1 MFKYRVFRPIS
12 VMVQSKTG
20 FPIPMNAENAIE
32 SHYRKLSDILNNE
45 FEDLYESIKNDKLRI
60 LFSTLHSSV
69 TSLFDSMNNR
79 LPTDE
84 DSAHFWAEP
93 SRELIRS
100 IETIEALERS
110 LKNSEHAFYIEEYHR
125 DRLNF
130 CKSFL
135 SKSGGSAIPPY
146 TEKLEIYYT
155 IPIFFPQ
162 SSIKI
167 ENKNN
172 TADLKALGSGS
183 YANVYKYFDSFYL
196 KNFALKRAKKD
207 LNTKEIQRFR
217 REYEQMSMLSSPY
230 VLEVYG
236 YNEKNNEYVME
247 FMDSSLDKYMLK
259 NNSKLSFQDRV
270 KLGLQILKAFSYIH
284 SKNILHRDIS
294 PKNILLKEYD
304 DVAVVKIADFGLV
317 KIVDSELTSTNTN
330 FKGYYNDP
338 SLVTEGFDSYSIL
351 HETYALTRILY
362 YVLTGKSKTEKPP
375 KNVSA
380 FVYQGLSSDKAV
392 RFKDIDELRKA
403 FQTIAPM

>member
-1 MFKYRVFRPIS
+1 
-12 VMVQSKTG
+12 
-20 FPIPMNAENAIE
+20 MNAENAIE
-32 SHYRKLSDILNNE
+32 SHYRKLYDLLNNE
-45 FEDLYESIKNDKLRI
+45 YEELYESIKNDKLRI

-69 TSLFDSMNNR
+69 IGLFDSMNNR

-93 SRELIRS
+93 SRDLIKS

-110 LKNSEHAFYIEEYHR
+110 LKNSEYAFYVEEYHR
-125 DRLNF
+125 DRLTF

-135 SKSGGSAIPPY
+135 SRSGGSAIPPY
-146 TEKLEIYYT
+146 TEKLELYYT

-172 TADLKALGSGS
+172 SADLKALGSGS

-207 LNTKEIQRFR
+207 LNAKEIQRFR
-217 REYEQMSMLSSPY
+217 REYEQMSTLSSPY

-247 FMDSSLDKYMLK
+247 FMDSSLDKYMSK
-259 NNSKLSFQDRV
+259 NNDKLSFQDRV
-270 KLGLQILKAFSYIH
+270 KLGLQILKAFLYIH

-304 DVAVVKIADFGLV
+304 DVVVVKIADFGLV
-317 KIVDSELTSTNTN
+317 KIVESELTSANTE

-338 SLVTEGFDSYSIL
+338 SLITEGFDSYSIL

-375 KNVSA
+375 ENVRA
-380 FVYQGLSSDKAV
+380 FVEKGLNSNKAV

-403 FQTIAPM
+403 FQSIAPI

>member
-1 MFKYRVFRPIS
+1 
-12 VMVQSKTG
+12 
-20 FPIPMNAENAIE
+20 MNSENAIE
-32 SHYRKLSDILNNE
+32 SHYRKLSDILNCE
-45 FEDLYESIKNDKLRI
+45 FENLYESINNAKLRI
-60 LFSTLHSSV
+60 LFSTLHSRV
-69 TSLFDSMNNR
+69 TNLFDSMNMR
-79 LPTDE
+79 LPTYE

-125 DRLNF
+125 DKLTF

-135 SKSGGSAIPPY
+135 SKSGGSAIPPH
-146 TEKLEIYYT
+146 TEKLELYYT
-155 IPIFFPQ
+155 IPIFLPQ
-162 SSIKI
+162 SQIRI
-167 ENKNN
+167 ENKINS
-172 TADLKALGSGS
+172 TELKALGSGS

-207 LNTKEIQRFR
+207 LNAKEIQRFK
-217 REYEQMSMLSSPY
+217 REHEQMSMLSSPY

-236 YNEKNNEYVME
+236 YNEKNNEYIME
-247 FMDSSLDKYMLK
+247 FMDSSLDKYISK

-284 SKNILHRDIS
+284 SKGILHRDIS

-317 KIVDSELTSTNTN
+317 KIVDSELTSANTE

-338 SLVTEGFDSYSIL
+338 SLVTEGFDNYGIL

-362 YVLTGKSKTEKPP
+362 YVLTGKSNTEKPP
-375 KNVSA
+375 VNVRT
-380 FVYQGLSSDKAV
+380 FINTGLSIDKTV

-403 FQTIAPM
+403 FQAIAPM

>member
-1 MFKYRVFRPIS
+1 
-12 VMVQSKTG
+12 MVQLKTG
-20 FPIPMNAENAIE
+20 FTILMNADNAIE
-32 SHYRKLSDILNNE
+32 SHYRKLFDILNNE
-45 FEDLYESIKNDKLRI
+45 FEDLYESINNDKLRI

-84 DSAHFWAEP
+84 DSAHFWADP
-93 SRELIRS
+93 SRDLIRS

-110 LKNSEHAFYIEEYHR
+110 LKNSEYAFYIEEYHR
-125 DRLNF
+125 DRLTF

-162 SSIKI
+162 SSVKI

-183 YANVYKYFDSFYL
+183 YANVYKYFDSFYN

-207 LNTKEIQRFR
+207 LNAKEIERFR

-236 YNEKNNEYVME
+236 YNEKNNEYIME

-270 KLGLQILKAFSYIH
+270 KLGLQILRAFSYIH
-284 SKNILHRDIS
+284 SKNIFHRDIS

-317 KIVDSELTSTNTN
+317 KIVDSELTSANTD

-338 SLVTEGFDSYSIL
+338 SLVTEGFNSYSIL

-362 YVLTGKSKTEKPP
+362 YVLTGKSKTEKSPE
-375 KNVSA
+375 NVRA
-380 FVYQGLSSDKAV
+380 FIDIGLSSDKSI
-392 RFKDIDELRKA
+392 RFKDVDELRIA
-403 FQTIAPM
+403 FQAIAPM

>member
-1 MFKYRVFRPIS
+1 
-12 VMVQSKTG
+12 
-20 FPIPMNAENAIE
+20 MNAENAIE

-125 DRLNF
+125 DRLKF
-130 CKSFL
+130 CMGFL

-146 TEKLEIYYT
+146 TEKLELYYT

-207 LNTKEIQRFR
+207 LNAKEIQRFR

-338 SLVTEGFDSYSIL
+338 SLVTEGFNSYSIL

-375 KNVSA
+375 ENVSA
-380 FVYQGLSSDKAV
+380 FIYKGLSSDKAV
-392 RFKDIDELRKA
+392 RFKDVDELRKA

>member
-1 MFKYRVFRPIS
+1 
-12 VMVQSKTG
+12 
-20 FPIPMNAENAIE
+20 MNAENAIE

-60 LFSTLHSSV
+60 IFSTLHSSL

-125 DRLNF
+125 DRLAF

-135 SKSGGSAIPPY
+135 SKSGGSTIPPY
-146 TEKLEIYYT
+146 TEKLELYYT
-155 IPIFFPQ
+155 VPMFFPQ

-207 LNTKEIQRFR
+207 LNAKEIQRFR
-217 REYEQMSMLSSPY
+217 REYEQMSLLSSPY
-230 VLEVYG
+230 ILEVYG

-304 DVAVVKIADFGLV
+304 DVVVVKIADFGLV
-317 KIVDSELTSTNTN
+317 KIVDSELTSTNTD

-338 SLVTEGFDSYSIL
+338 GLVTEGFDSYSIL

-362 YVLTGKSKTEKPP
+362 YVLTGKSNTEKPP
-375 KNVSA
+375 ENVRA
-380 FVYQGLSSDKAV
+380 FIDRGLSSDKLI
-392 RFKDIDELRKA
+392 RFKGIDELRKA
-403 FQTIAPM
+403 FQTITPM

>member
-1 MFKYRVFRPIS
+1 
-12 VMVQSKTG
+12 
-20 FPIPMNAENAIE
+20 MNAENAIE
-32 SHYRKLSDILNNE
+32 SHYRKLFDILSNE
-45 FEDLYESIKNDKLRI
+45 FEELYESINNDKLKI
-60 LFSTLHSSV
+60 LFSTLHSSII
-69 TSLFDSMNNR
+69 SLFDSMNNR

-84 DSAHFWAEP
+84 EPAHFWAEP
-93 SRELIRS
+93 SRSLIRA
-100 IETIEALERS
+100 IETTEALERS
-110 LKNSEHAFYIEEYHR
+110 LKNSEHAFYVEEYYR
-125 DRLNF
+125 DRLAF
-130 CKSFL
+130 CKGFL
-135 SKSGGSAIPPY
+135 NKSGGSAIPPY
-146 TEKLEIYYT
+146 TEKLELYYT
-155 IPIFFPQ
+155 IPIFFSQ

-207 LNTKEIQRFR
+207 LNAKEIQRFR
-217 REYEQMSMLSSPY
+217 REYDQMSKLSSPY

-236 YNEKNNEYVME
+236 YNENSNEYVME
-247 FMDSSLDKYMLK
+247 FMDGSLDKYISK
-259 NNSKLSFQDRV
+259 NNSKLSFQDRI

-317 KIVDSELTSTNTN
+317 KIVESELTSANTE

-338 SLVTEGFDSYSIL
+338 SLITEGFDSYSIL

-362 YVLTGKSKTEKPP
+362 YVLTGKSNTEKPP
-375 KNVSA
+375 ENLRA
-380 FVYQGLSSDKAV
+380 FIEKGLSSNKAS

-403 FQTIAPM
+403 FQSIASI

>member
-1 MFKYRVFRPIS
+1 
-12 VMVQSKTG
+12 
-20 FPIPMNAENAIE
+20 MNAENAIE
-32 SHYRKLSDILNNE
+32 SHYRKLSDIISNE
-45 FEDLYESIKNDKLRI
+45 FEDLYKSIKNDKLRV

-79 LPTDE
+79 LPTYE
-84 DSAHFWAEP
+84 NSAHFWAEP
-93 SRELIRS
+93 SRELISS
-100 IETIEALERS
+100 IEIIEALEKS
-110 LKNSEHAFYIEEYHR
+110 LKNSEHAFSIEDYHQE
-125 DRLNF
+125 RLTF

-135 SKSGGSAIPPY
+135 SKSGGSAIPAH

-183 YANVYKYFDSFYL
+183 YANVYRYYDSFYL

-207 LNTKEIQRFR
+207 LNAKEIERFK
-217 REYEQMSMLSSPY
+217 REHEQMSMLSSPY
-230 VLEVYG
+230 ILEVYG
-236 YNEKNNEYVME
+236 YNEKDNEYVME

-270 KLGLQILKAFSYIH
+270 KLGLQILRAFSYIH

-294 PKNILLKEYD
+294 PKNILLREYD

-317 KIVDSELTSTNTN
+317 KIIDSELTSANTD

-338 SLVTEGFDSYSIL
+338 SLITEGFDTYSIL
-351 HETYALTRILY
+351 HETYSLTRILY
-362 YVLTGKSKTEKPP
+362 YVLTGKSKTEKSPE
-375 KNVSA
+375 NVRA
-380 FVYQGLSSDKAV
+380 FIDIGLSSNKSI
-392 RFKDIDELRKA
+392 RFKDIDEIRIA
-403 FQTIAPM
+403 FLAIAPM

>member
-1 MFKYRVFRPIS
+1 
-12 VMVQSKTG
+12 MVQSKTG

-93 SRELIRS
+93 SRELIIS

-146 TEKLEIYYT
+146 TEKLELYYT

-207 LNTKEIQRFR
+207 LNKKEIQRFR

-304 DVAVVKIADFGLV
+304 DVAVIKIADFGLV
-317 KIVDSELTSTNTN
+317 KIVESELTSTNTN

-375 KNVSA
+375 ENVSA
-380 FVYQGLSSDKAV
+380 FIYKGLSSDKAV

>member
-1 MFKYRVFRPIS
+1 
-12 VMVQSKTG
+12 
-20 FPIPMNAENAIE
+20 MNAENAIE

-45 FEDLYESIKNDKLRI
+45 FEDLYEPINNDKLRI
-60 LFSTLHSSV
+60 LFSTLHSSI

-110 LKNSEHAFYIEEYHR
+110 LKNSEYAFYIEEYHR
-125 DRLNF
+125 DKLNF

-146 TEKLEIYYT
+146 TEKLELYYT

-207 LNTKEIQRFR
+207 LNAKEIQRFR

-236 YNEKNNEYVME
+236 YNEKNNEYIME
-247 FMDSSLDKYMLK
+247 FMDNSLDKYILK
-259 NNSKLSFQDRV
+259 NNSKLSFHDRV

-304 DVAVVKIADFGLV
+304 DVVVVKVADFGLV
-317 KIVDSELTSTNTN
+317 KIVDSELTSCNTN

-338 SLVTEGFDSYSIL
+338 SLVTEGFDNYSIL

-375 KNVSA
+375 ENVSA
-380 FVYQGLSSDKAV
+380 FIYKGLSSDKTV
-392 RFKDIDELRKA
+392 RFKNIDELRKA
-403 FQTIAPM
+403 FQAIAPI

>member
-1 MFKYRVFRPIS
+1 
-12 VMVQSKTG
+12 
-20 FPIPMNAENAIE
+20 MNAENAIE

-45 FEDLYESIKNDKLRI
+45 FEELYESIKNDKLRI

-69 TSLFDSMNNR
+69 ISLFDSMNNR
-79 LPTDE
+79 LPTLE

-93 SRELIRS
+93 SRDLIKS
-100 IETIEALERS
+100 IEVIEALERS
-110 LKNSEHAFYIEEYHR
+110 LKNSDYAFYIDEYHR
-125 DRLNF
+125 DRFTL

-135 SKSGGSAIPPY
+135 SKSGGSPIPPY
-146 TEKLEIYYT
+146 TEKLELYYT
-155 IPIFFPQ
+155 IPIFFPL

-172 TADLKALGSGS
+172 TADLKSLGSGS
-183 YANVYKYFDSFYL
+183 YADVYKYFDSFYL
-196 KNFALKRAKKD
+196 KNFALKRAKKE
-207 LNTKEIQRFR
+207 LNAKEIQRFK
-217 REYEQMSMLSSPY
+217 REYEQMSTLSSPY

-247 FMDSSLDKYMLK
+247 FMDSSLDKYMSK
-259 NNSKLSFQDRV
+259 NNSKLSYQDRV

-317 KIVDSELTSTNTN
+317 KIVDSELTSANTE

-338 SLVTEGFDSYSIL
+338 SLMTEGFDNYSIL

-362 YVLTGKSKTEKPP
+362 YVLTGKSKTERPP
-375 KNVSA
+375 ENVRA
-380 FVYQGLSSDKAV
+380 FIERGLNSNKTV
-392 RFKDIDELRKA
+392 RFKDTDELRKA
-403 FQTIAPM
+403 FQSIAPN

>member
-1 MFKYRVFRPIS
+1 
-12 VMVQSKTG
+12 
-20 FPIPMNAENAIE
+20 MNAENAIE
-32 SHYRKLSDILNNE
+32 SHYRKLSDIINNE
-45 FEDLYESIKNDKLRI
+45 FEDLYESTKNDKLRV
-60 LFSTLHSSV
+60 LFSTLHSSI

-79 LPTDE
+79 LPTHE
-84 DSAHFWAEP
+84 SSAHFWAEP
-93 SRELIRS
+93 SRELVSS

-110 LKNSEHAFYIEEYHR
+110 LKNSEHAFSIEGYHR
-125 DRLNF
+125 ERLTF
-130 CKSFL
+130 CKGFL
-135 SKSGGSAIPPY
+135 SKSGGSAIPAH
-146 TEKLEIYYT
+146 TEKLEIYYA
-155 IPIFFPQ
+155 IPIFLPQ

-183 YANVYKYFDSFYL
+183 YANVYKYYDSFYL

-207 LNTKEIQRFR
+207 LNAKEIERFK
-217 REYEQMSMLSSPY
+217 REHEQMSMLSSPY
-230 VLEVYG
+230 IIEVYG

-270 KLGLQILKAFSYIH
+270 KLGLQILRAFSYIH
-284 SKNILHRDIS
+284 SKNILHRDIN

-317 KIVDSELTSTNTN
+317 KIVDSELTSANTD

-362 YVLTGKSKTEKPP
+362 YILTGKSKTEKSPE
-375 KNVSA
+375 NVRS
-380 FVYQGLSSDKAV
+380 FINRGLSSDKTI
-392 RFKDIDELRKA
+392 RFKDIDELGKA
-403 FQTIAPM
+403 FQAITPM

>member
-1 MFKYRVFRPIS
+1 
-12 VMVQSKTG
+12 MVQLETG
-20 FPIPMNAENAIE
+20 FIILMNADNAIE
-32 SHYRKLSDILNNE
+32 SHYRKLFDILNNE
-45 FEDLYESIKNDKLRI
+45 FEDLYESVNNDKLRI
-60 LFSTLHSSV
+60 LFSTLHSSI

-84 DSAHFWAEP
+84 DTAHFWADP

-110 LKNSEHAFYIEEYHR
+110 LKNSEYAFYIEEYHR
-125 DRLNF
+125 DRLTF

-146 TEKLEIYYT
+146 TEKLEVYYT
-155 IPIFFPQ
+155 IPIFLPQ
-162 SSIKI
+162 SSVKI
-167 ENKNN
+167 ENKNI

-183 YANVYKYFDSFYL
+183 YANVYKYFDSFYN

-207 LNTKEIQRFR
+207 LNTKEIERFR

-230 VLEVYG
+230 VLEVYK
-236 YNEKNNEYVME
+236 YNEKNNEYIME
-247 FMDSSLDKYMLK
+247 FMDNSLDKYILK
-259 NNSKLSFQDRV
+259 NNSKLSFQDRL
-270 KLGLQILKAFSYIH
+270 KLGLQILRAFSYIH

-317 KIVDSELTSTNTN
+317 KIVDSELTSENTN

-362 YVLTGKSKTEKPP
+362 YVLTGKSKTEKSPE
-375 KNVSA
+375 NFRA
-380 FVYQGLSSDKAV
+380 FVDKGLSSDKSI
-392 RFKDIDELRKA
+392 RFKDVDELRLA
-403 FQTIAPM
+403 FQSIAPM

>member
-1 MFKYRVFRPIS
+1 
-12 VMVQSKTG
+12 
-20 FPIPMNAENAIE
+20 MNAENAIE

-93 SRELIRS
+93 SRELIIS

-146 TEKLEIYYT
+146 TEKLELYYT

-207 LNTKEIQRFR
+207 LNKKEIQRFR

-304 DVAVVKIADFGLV
+304 DVAVIKIADFGLV
-317 KIVDSELTSTNTN
+317 KIVESELTSTNTN

-375 KNVSA
+375 ENVSA
-380 FVYQGLSSDKAV
+380 FIYKGLSSDKAV

>member
-1 MFKYRVFRPIS
+1 
-12 VMVQSKTG
+12 
-20 FPIPMNAENAIE
+20 MNAENAIE
-32 SHYRKLSDILNNE
+32 SHYRKLSDILKNE

-69 TSLFDSMNNR
+69 VSLFDSMNNR

-84 DSAHFWAEP
+84 DSAHFWADP
-93 SRELIRS
+93 SRELIKT
-100 IETIEALERS
+100 IETIDALERS
-110 LKNSEHAFYIEEYHR
+110 LKNSEHAFYVEEYHL
-125 DRLNF
+125 DRFTF

-146 TEKLEIYYT
+146 TEKLDLYYT

-196 KNFALKRAKKD
+196 KSFALKRAKKE
-207 LNTKEIQRFR
+207 LNVKEIQRFR
-217 REYEQMSMLSSPY
+217 REYEQMSTLSSPY

-247 FMDSSLDKYMLK
+247 FMDSSLDKYISK
-259 NNSKLSFQDRV
+259 NNTKLSFQDRV

-317 KIVDSELTSTNTN
+317 KIVDSELTSANTE

-338 SLVTEGFDSYSIL
+338 SLITEGFDSYSIL

-362 YVLTGKSKTEKPP
+362 FVLTGKSKTEKPP
-375 KNVSA
+375 ENVRA
-380 FVYQGLSSDKAV
+380 FIERGLNSNKAV
-392 RFKDIDELRKA
+392 RFKNIDEIRKA
-403 FQTIAPM
+403 FQSIAPI

>member
-1 MFKYRVFRPIS
+1 
-12 VMVQSKTG
+12 MVQSKTG

-125 DRLNF
+125 DRLSF

-135 SKSGGSAIPPY
+135 SKSGGSTIPPY
-146 TEKLEIYYT
+146 AEKLELYYT

-207 LNTKEIQRFR
+207 LNEKEIQRFR
-217 REYEQMSMLSSPY
+217 REYEQMSILSSPY

-362 YVLTGKSKTEKPP
+362 YVLTGKSKTEKAPE
-375 KNVSA
+375 NVSG
-380 FVYQGLSSDKAV
+380 FIYKGLSSDKAV
-392 RFKDIDELRKA
+392 RFKDIDELVIPPKN
-403 FQTIAPM
+403 QSVQK

>member
-1 MFKYRVFRPIS
+1 
-12 VMVQSKTG
+12 MVQLETG
-20 FPIPMNAENAIE
+20 FIILMNADNAIE
-32 SHYRKLSDILNNE
+32 SHYRKLIDILNNE
-45 FEDLYESIKNDKLRI
+45 FEDLYESINNDKLRI

-84 DSAHFWAEP
+84 DTAHFWADQ

-110 LKNSEHAFYIEEYHR
+110 LKNSEYAFYIEEYHR
-125 DRLNF
+125 DKLTF

-146 TEKLEIYYT
+146 TEKVEIYYT

-162 SSIKI
+162 SSVKI
-167 ENKNN
+167 ENKNK

-183 YANVYKYFDSFYL
+183 YANVYKYFDSFYN

-207 LNTKEIQRFR
+207 LNAKEIERFK

-236 YNEKNNEYVME
+236 YNEKNNEYIME
-247 FMDSSLDKYMLK
+247 FMDNSLDKYMLK

-270 KLGLQILKAFSYIH
+270 KLGLQILRAFSYIH
-284 SKNILHRDIS
+284 SRNILHRDIS

-317 KIVDSELTSTNTN
+317 KIVDSELTSENTD

-362 YVLTGKSKTEKPP
+362 YVLTGKSKTEKSPE
-375 KNVSA
+375 NVRA
-380 FVYQGLSSDKAV
+380 FIDIGLSSDKSI
-392 RFKDIDELRKA
+392 RFKDVDELRIA
-403 FQTIAPM
+403 FQAIASM

>member
-1 MFKYRVFRPIS
+1 
-12 VMVQSKTG
+12 
-20 FPIPMNAENAIE
+20 MNAENAIE
-32 SHYRKLSDILNNE
+32 SHYRKLYELLNNE
-45 FEDLYESIKNDKLRI
+45 YEELYESIKNDKLRI
-60 LFSTLHSSV
+60 IFSTLHSSIIG
-69 TSLFDSMNNR
+69 LFDSMNNR

-84 DSAHFWAEP
+84 DSAHFWADP
-93 SRELIRS
+93 SRDLIKS
-100 IETIEALERS
+100 IEIIEALERS
-110 LKNSEHAFYIEEYHR
+110 LKNSEHAFYVEEYHR
-125 DRLNF
+125 DRLTF

-135 SKSGGSAIPPY
+135 SRSGGSAIPPY
-146 TEKLEIYYT
+146 TEKLELYYT

-172 TADLKALGSGS
+172 NADLKALGSGS

-196 KNFALKRAKKD
+196 KSFALKRAKKD
-207 LNTKEIQRFR
+207 LNEKEIQRFR
-217 REYEQMSMLSSPY
+217 REYEQMSKLSSPY

-247 FMDSSLDKYMLK
+247 FMDSSLDKYMSK
-259 NNSKLSFQDRV
+259 NNDKLSFQDRV
-270 KLGLQILKAFSYIH
+270 KLGLQILKAFLYIH

-304 DVAVVKIADFGLV
+304 DVVVVKIADFGLV
-317 KIVDSELTSTNTN
+317 KIVESELTSANTE

-338 SLVTEGFDSYSIL
+338 SLITEGFDSYSIL

-375 KNVSA
+375 ENVRA
-380 FVYQGLSSDKAV
+380 FVEKGLSSNKAV
-392 RFKDIDELRKA
+392 RFKDVDELRKA
-403 FQTIAPM
+403 FQSIAPI

>member
-1 MFKYRVFRPIS
+1 M
-12 VMVQSKTG
+12 
-20 FPIPMNAENAIE
+20 
-32 SHYRKLSDILNNE
+32 
-45 FEDLYESIKNDKLRI
+45 
-60 LFSTLHSSV
+60 
-69 TSLFDSMNNR
+69 
-79 LPTDE
+79 
-84 DSAHFWAEP
+84 
-93 SRELIRS
+93 
-100 IETIEALERS
+100 
-110 LKNSEHAFYIEEYHR
+110 KNSEYAFYIEEYHR
-125 DRLNF
+125 DRLTF

-135 SKSGGSAIPPY
+135 SKSGGSAIPSY

-155 IPIFFPQ
+155 TPIFFPQ
-162 SSIKI
+162 SSVKI
-167 ENKNN
+167 ENKNK

-183 YANVYKYFDSFYL
+183 YANVYKYFDSFYN

-207 LNTKEIQRFR
+207 LNTKEIERFK

-236 YNEKNNEYVME
+236 YNEKNNEYIME
-247 FMDSSLDKYMLK
+247 FMDNSLDKYILK

-270 KLGLQILKAFSYIH
+270 KLGLQILRAFSYIH

-317 KIVDSELTSTNTN
+317 KIVDSELTSENTD

-362 YVLTGKSKTEKPP
+362 YVLTGKSKTEKLPE
-375 KNVSA
+375 NVRA
-380 FVYQGLSSDKAV
+380 FIDIGLSSDKSI
-392 RFKDIDELRKA
+392 RFKDVDELRMA
-403 FQTIAPM
+403 FQAIAPM

>member
-1 MFKYRVFRPIS
+1 
-12 VMVQSKTG
+12 
-20 FPIPMNAENAIE
+20 MNAENAIE
-32 SHYRKLSDILNNE
+32 SHHRKLSDILNNE
-45 FEDLYESIKNDKLRI
+45 FENLYESIKSDKLRI

-93 SRELIRS
+93 SRDLISS

-110 LKNSEHAFYIEEYHR
+110 LKNSEHAFSIEEYHR
-125 DRLNF
+125 DKLTF

-135 SKSGGSAIPPY
+135 SKSGGSTIPAY
-146 TEKLEIYYT
+146 TEKLELYYT

-162 SSIKI
+162 SSVKI

-172 TADLKALGSGS
+172 TANLKALGSGS

-207 LNTKEIQRFR
+207 LNAKEIERFR
-217 REYEQMSMLSSPY
+217 REHEQMSMLSSPY
-230 VLEVYG
+230 ILEVYG
-236 YNEKNNEYVME
+236 FNEKNNEYVME

-270 KLGLQILKAFSYIH
+270 KLGLQILRAFSYIH
-284 SKNILHRDIS
+284 SKSILHRDIN

-317 KIVDSELTSTNTN
+317 KIVDSELTSPDSD

-375 KNVSA
+375 ENVRD
-380 FVYQGLSSDKAV
+380 FINRGLSSDKAI
-392 RFKDIDELRKA
+392 RFKNIDELGKA
-403 FQTIAPM
+403 FQTITPM

>member
-1 MFKYRVFRPIS
+1 
-12 VMVQSKTG
+12 
-20 FPIPMNAENAIE
+20 MNADNAIE
-32 SHYRKLSDILNNE
+32 SHYRKLFDILNNE
-45 FEDLYESIKNDKLRI
+45 FEDLYESINNDKLRI
-60 LFSTLHSSV
+60 LFSTLHFSV

-84 DSAHFWAEP
+84 DTAHFWADP

-110 LKNSEHAFYIEEYHR
+110 LKNSEYAFYIEEYHR
-125 DRLNF
+125 DRLTF

-135 SKSGGSAIPPY
+135 SKSGGSTIPPY

-162 SSIKI
+162 SSVKI

-183 YANVYKYFDSFYL
+183 YANVYKYFDSFYN

-207 LNTKEIQRFR
+207 LNAKEIERFR

-236 YNEKNNEYVME
+236 YNEENNEYIME
-247 FMDSSLDKYMLK
+247 FMDNSLDKYMSK

-270 KLGLQILKAFSYIH
+270 KLGLQILRAFSYIH

-317 KIVDSELTSTNTN
+317 KIVDSELTSKNTD

-362 YVLTGKSKTEKPP
+362 FVLTGKSKTEKSPE
-375 KNVSA
+375 NVRA
-380 FVYQGLSSDKAV
+380 FIDIGLSSDKSI
-392 RFKDIDELRKA
+392 RFKDIDELRIA
-403 FQTIAPM
+403 FQAIAPM